1 MTEAGHDDIVT
12 KTASTG
18 RTACPFF
25 LAHSPHE
32 IHCEAYEE
40 ECRCVMRFRCSESKA
55 WHKDTYC
62 DGAYKMCEHYIGL
75 MEYKYGD
82 EPF

>member
-1 MTEAGHDDIVT
+1 
-12 KTASTG
+12 
-18 RTACPFF
+18 
-25 LAHSPHE
+25 
-32 IHCEAYEE
+32 
-40 ECRCVMRFRCSESKA
+40 MRFRCSESKA